1 MGHRIELGEI
11 DQALDSVD
19 EIERAVCTFEN
30 NKIIAYYVGSIDKK
44 EIVRRLGAR
53 IPKYMIPNRF
63 VQMDS
68 LPLTKNGKIDRKAL
82 AAVKKR

>member
-1 MGHRIELGEI
+1 
-11 DQALDSVD
+11 
-19 EIERAVCTFEN
+19 
-30 NKIIAYYVGSIDKK
+30 VGCIDKK
-44 EIVRRLGAR
+44 EIVSKLRER